1 MENWLADKL
10 KIPVWFVVANLAL
23 FAAYRV
29 AFLTNFAAVNS
40 FAEAL
45 RILLYGFRLDL
56 ALLGIE
62 LFLVALP
69 AIIVG
74 RWYPRRRRIA
84 LWTITWI
91 HGLVCLSNILFYAE
105 RNQHFWELLIANLTR
120 PDQIYLAI
128 EPFIDEHRAL
138 AVTVLIG
145 SLLFLALA
153 VWASRRT
160 TQTARTFDGPQRR
173 RALKWALALLLL
185 TNLDPLAIKKNDWPL
200 GWVVIPT
207 ASQYYMRFDNYLLN
221 QAVINPTH
229 DLVRYYLPANLA
241 GLMRFDN
248 QGLRAGELDPK
259 EALQR
264 TLKILGITPNDFDY
278 PLFREVSSQNEL
290 GIRNVIVLE
299 VEGLSDS
306 LIHHVTEN
314 RPVMPFLKR
323 ISQESLYFHNIFQS
337 ADATDGSVFATAT
350 SLPKTFSEIK
360 TEFFVA
366 YEVNGHFGSL
376 PAILGSEDYSHYF
389 LQAFRH
395 RADDFSSFMGNQG
408 FKTYDFSDFETRLR
422 NSHTTEPTSN
432 ALGVFDGPFL
442 SESAEILSSSPGP
455 FTAQLMTS
463 TSHSPW
469 SVPEGFP
476 TPFSERKLNTFHY
489 VDTSLEAFFTRLRR
503 SLPDFDKTLIVIVGD
518 HTSVTFGS
526 GYFER
531 IHVPLIFYSPVLEQ
545 HRNRWGEQLDTPG
558 SHVDIIPT
566 VLDLLGGQ
574 HNYAGM
580 GMSLLRDEARSR
592 GILSGKRYSGLYIRD
607 DFVFDYEPYSPP
619 SERTKLYR
627 VKEGE
632 IVRRDISA
640 EYPEVL
646 QRMREEYLA
655 QYETSRRLTREKR
668 IFPVQVRTQ
677 AGN

>member
-1 MENWLADKL
+1 MENWLTDKL
-10 KIPVWFVVANLAL
+10 KIPLWFVVTNLVL
-23 FAAYRV
+23 FAVYRV
-29 AFLTNFAAVNS
+29 AFLANFAAVNS
-40 FAEAL
+40 SAEAL
-45 RILLYGFRLDL
+45 RILLYGLRLDL

-62 LFLVALP
+62 LFLMALP
-69 AIIVG
+69 AIITG

-84 LWTITWI
+84 LWAITWI
-91 HGLVCLSNILFYAE
+91 HGLACFSNILFYAE
-105 RNQHFWELLIANLTR
+105 RNQHFWEMLIANLTR

-128 EPFIDEHRAL
+128 EPFIYEHRAL
-138 AVTVLIG
+138 AAALLIG
-145 SLLFLALA
+145 SLLFLTLA
-153 VWASRRT
+153 VRASRSA
-160 TQTARTFDGPQRR
+160 TQTAQEFDGPQRR
-173 RALKWALALLLL
+173 RAVKWTLALLLL

-221 QAVINPTH
+221 QSVINPVH

-241 GLMRFDN
+241 GLLRSGS
-248 QGLRAGELDPK
+248 QGLRAGELDPE

-264 TLKILGITPNDFDY
+264 TLKIQGITPTDFDY
-278 PLFREVSSQNEL
+278 PLFRQVSSPNDL
-290 GIRNVIVLE
+290 GIQNVIVLE

-306 LIHHVTEN
+306 LIHHVAED
-314 RPVMPFLKR
+314 RPVMPFLQR
-323 ISQESLYFHNIFQS
+323 ISQESLYFNNIFQS

-376 PAILGSEDYSHYF
+376 PAILGSKDYSHYF

-395 RADDFSSFMGNQG
+395 RSDDFSSFMGNQG
-408 FKTYDFSDFETRLR
+408 FNTYDFSDFESRLR
-422 NSHTTEPTSN
+422 DSHTTQPTSN

-469 SVPEGFP
+469 SIPEGFP
-476 TPFSERKLNTFHY
+476 APFSKRKLNTFHY
-489 VDTSLEAFFTRLRR
+489 VDKSLEDFFAELRS

-531 IHVPLIFYSPVLEQ
+531 IHVPLIFYSPVLQ
-545 HRNRWGEQLDTPG
+545 PHRNRWEEQLDTPG

-566 VLDLLGGQ
+566 TLDLLGGQ

-580 GMSLLRDEARSR
+580 GMSLLREEARDR

-607 DFVFDYEPYSPP
+607 GFVFDYEPYSPP

-640 EYPEVL
+640 EYPEVV

-668 IFPVQVRTQ
+668 IFPVHLRTP
-677 AGN
+677 AGT